1 MGPLGSQTHAQAQK
15 EGKNLSQNFSKKYVL
30 DEPTQQTE
38 PKLGEDRTSKK
49 TSEAIQLQRGK
60 GDIHK
65 LVLTLGKQ
73 AFLFGK
79 EVLRKSKA
87 GEGKNTDRVRAARK

>member
-49 TSEAIQLQRGK
+49 LLKLFNFRGAREVSTSWC
-60 GDIHK
+60 
-65 LVLTLGKQ
+65 
-73 AFLFGK
+73 
-79 EVLRKSKA
+79 
-87 GEGKNTDRVRAARK
+87 